1 MRTARLHLRG
11 GGGNQATKTILLF
24 FFVLFLLSLLRR
36 EFTLTVDFRTTIFKH
51 FS

>member
-11 GGGNQATKTILLF
+11 ENQATKTILLF
-24 FFVLFLLSLLRR
+24 FLYFFSYRYFAR